1 MDKPYPKIKKNS
13 NNLNKDVL
21 SSFFSTISSSMQL
34 LSAESKF
41 IHPGFFEK
49 KLKHITKPMNSSKI
63 KRSTCR
69 EIIFSRDLKDNLT
82 TINSS
87 ETYATEGQI
96 SESRTNENVAVFSNK
111 IQPISQCKALNRQA
125 I

>member
-1 MDKPYPKIKKNS
+1 
-13 NNLNKDVL
+13 
-21 SSFFSTISSSMQL
+21 
-34 LSAESKF
+34 
-41 IHPGFFEK
+41 
-49 KLKHITKPMNSSKI
+49 MNSSKI

-111 IQPISQCKALNRQA
+111 IQPIS
-125 I
+125 